1 MAVQAGLAKLLGVA
15 GETNVQVRKSTS
27 HILCELQK
35 HTNNTR
41 SFKCRFYGYPIQSN
55 D

>member
-15 GETNVQVRKSTS
+15 GETNVQVRKCTS

-35 HTNNTR
+35 HTNTR
-41 SFKCRFYGYPIQSN
+41 SFKCRFYAYPIQSN